1 MPLSR
6 RHGSEEGGALT
17 IFSGERRG
25 EARGVIVTAA
35 GPSMREVL
43 HDLTLPSF
51 RAYADRWRYDVVVE
65 DLPRDGSG
73 ADEAAQQAKWRKLGL
88 LRAGLRTHCVVVWLD
103 ADVLLTRHDEDVA
116 ALLSPRDFQGLVLEH
131 VPAERRVNPNTGV
144 WVLRSCPAAV
154 QFLQAVEDAGRQPG
168 PWADQGAVLAALGW
182 DRGDERYHGAQP
194 GRGNAF
200 SRRTTWLPGRWNQPY
215 LGLRT
220 EEDAYNSTAASYDDR
235 TAYADPCAL
244 HFMGLTPQARH
255 RHMRTV
261 LAAGGA
267 AVPA

>member
-1 MPLSR
+1 M
-6 RHGSEEGGALT
+6 T
-17 IFSGERRG
+17 ILRDERRG
-25 EARGVIVTAA
+25 EARGVLVTAA

-51 RAYADRWRYDVVVE
+51 RAYACRWRYDVLAE
-65 DLPRDGSG
+65 DLAVDGRG
-73 ADEAAQQAKWRKLGL
+73 ADDAAQQAKWRKLGL
-88 LRAGLRTHCVVVWLD
+88 LRAALRTYSVVVWLD

-116 ALLSPRDFQGLVLEH
+116 GLLSPRDFQGLVLED
-131 VPAERRVNPNTGV
+131 VPAERRRNPNTGV

-154 QFLQAVEDAGRQPG
+154 QFLQAVEDAGPQPG
-168 PWADQGAVLAALGW
+168 PWSDQGAVLKALDW
-182 DRGDERYHGAQP
+182 ERGDERYHGAHA

-215 LGLRT
+215 LGPRDDD
-220 EEDAYNSTAASYDDR
+220 DAYNSTAASYRDR
-235 TAYADPCAL
+235 PAHADPCAL
-244 HFMGLTPQARH
+244 HFMGLTPAARL

-261 LAAGGA
+261 LAAGGQ